1 MKQDLT
7 HKSCRV
13 KGEFKFDKEFLLL
26 NISTVQFKSCQEN
39 SIFTP
44 IYHHQNYI
52 TKIIHKSGVTHPER
66 ILALITGDTSL
77 IDEYYKSNIRDIGI
91 YHLLAISGTHVGT
104 IIVLVYQLLVRLNIP
119 LVLIKG
125 VTILLLLIYAVY
137 TGFVP
142 SAMRAIS
149 IAIII
154 LIMPIHFRKSSIH
167 VLSFIFVLMIVLNPQ
182 FINHIGF
189 QFSF

>member
-1 MKQDLT
+1 M
-7 HKSCRV
+7 V
-13 KGEFKFDKEFLLL
+13 
-26 NISTVQFKSCQEN
+26 
-39 SIFTP
+39 
-44 IYHHQNYI
+44 
-52 TKIIHKSGVTHPER
+52 
-66 ILALITGDTSL
+66 
-77 IDEYYKSNIRDIGI
+77 
-91 YHLLAISGTHVGT
+91 HVGT

-154 LIMPIHFRKSSIH
+154 LMLPIHFRKKFYTCAFIYICVNDSLKSSIYKSH
-167 VLSFIFVLMIVLNPQ
+167 WFPVLFLISLFILAKPYISALKTLNVCLLLVFGSVGSIVINTYHFNQFQWIGLLSNFIFVPFYS
-182 FINHIGF
+182 FILFPSVIIYFILIHFFNIA
-189 QFSF
+189 SY

>member
-1 MKQDLT
+1 M
-7 HKSCRV
+7 
-13 KGEFKFDKEFLLL
+13 

-39 SIFTP
+39 NIFTP

-66 ILALITGDTSL
+66 ILALIMIPL
-77 IDEYYKSNIRDIGI
+77 IDEYYKSNIKDIGI

-125 VTILLLLIYAVY
+125 VTILLLLIYVY

-154 LIMPIHFRKSSIH
+154 LMLPIHFRKSSIH
-167 VLSFIFVLMIVLNPQ
+167 VLSFIFVMILLNPQ

-189 QFSF
+189 QFFLISLFIILAKPYISAFKTT

>member
-1 MKQDLT
+1 
-7 HKSCRV
+7 
-13 KGEFKFDKEFLLL
+13 
-26 NISTVQFKSCQEN
+26 EN

-104 IIVLVYQLLVRLNIP
+104 IIVLVYQL
-119 LVLIKG
+119 
-125 VTILLLLIYAVY
+125 
-137 TGFVP
+137 
-142 SAMRAIS
+142 
-149 IAIII
+149 
-154 LIMPIHFRKSSIH
+154 
-167 VLSFIFVLMIVLNPQ
+167 
-182 FINHIGF
+182 
-189 QFSF
+189 

>member
-1 MKQDLT
+1 MD
-7 HKSCRV
+7 
-13 KGEFKFDKEFLLL
+13 
-26 NISTVQFKSCQEN
+26 ISTVQFKSCQEN
-39 SIFTP
+39 NIFTP

-77 IDEYYKSNIRDIGI
+77 IDEYYKSNIKDIGI

-125 VTILLLLIYAVY
+125 VTILLLLISTLFILDLYL
-137 TGFVP
+137 VP
-142 SAMRAIS
+142 CVPFQLQSLYLCCQS
-149 IAIII
+149 I
-154 LIMPIHFRKSSIH
+154 LGK
-167 VLSFIFVLMIVLNPQ
+167 VLYMCFHLYLC
-182 FINHIGF
+182 
-189 QFSF
+189 